1 MDLIIN
7 SIQGITTGVFLG
19 IVFLLVLGISGGIIW
34 ILRDITIFIWLTLR
48 KNNSHRKS

>member
-7 SIQGITTGVFLG
+7 IIQGITAGVFLG
-19 IVFLLVLGISGGIIW
+19 IVFLLVLGVCGGILW
-34 ILRDITIFIWLTLR
+34 ILRDITIFIWLMLR